1 MTLLQIKE
9 MEKMN
14 LEKLQAIVKEGIHL
28 SEVNGRYYAVSVE
41 DNGDEHDLAQANNV
55 EDLHEQLKNFGQIA

>member
-1 MTLLQIKE
+1 

-14 LEKLQAIVKEGIHL
+14 LENLKEIVKEGIHL
-28 SEVNGRYYAVSVE
+28 SEVSGRYYAVIVE
-41 DNGDEHDLAQANNV
+41 ENGDEHDLAQADNV